1 MFHTRLRQGLVIHFW
16 ELVMHTFLSAVQ
28 QFIQDE
34 DGITAIEYGLIAA
47 LMATAIAAGFLL
59 IKDGLLSVLLVGIC
73 FGVLRN
79 KTNTSTTAISHA
91 MYDLILFALI
101 MMGIGSL

>member
-59 IKDGLLSVLLVGIC
+59 IKDGLLSVLGDISKNLV
-73 FGVLRN
+73 L
-79 KTNTSTTAISHA
+79 TPATP
-91 MYDLILFALI
+91 
-101 MMGIGSL
+101 

>member
-1 MFHTRLRQGLVIHFW
+1 MFHTRLRQGLVIYFW

-28 QFIQDE
+28 QFVKDE

-59 IKDGLLSVLLVGIC
+59 IKTGLLNVLTDISKNLV
-73 FGVLRN
+73 L
-79 KTNTSTTAISHA
+79 TP
-91 MYDLILFALI
+91 
-101 MMGIGSL
+101 